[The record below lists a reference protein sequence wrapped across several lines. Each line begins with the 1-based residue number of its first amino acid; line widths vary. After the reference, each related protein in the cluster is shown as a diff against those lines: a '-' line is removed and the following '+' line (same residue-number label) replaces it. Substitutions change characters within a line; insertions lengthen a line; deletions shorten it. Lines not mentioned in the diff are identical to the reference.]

1 MNLYERTV
9 SATNLD
15 LYRQLAEAGWEDAQL
30 LQLRDVYE
38 TVARFSFHSFRAN
51 WKPFLSHL
59 VGVASIVSWDS
70 RDPVPVAAA
79 LAHSALDFGRFP
91 FAVRL
96 SKKRIDRFLTTELG
110 GEVFDL
116 VKAYH
121 TADWKRLM
129 AHGAANAGDATLLHL
144 KLADMLDDLTDELS
158 PVATAKKVGVQRH
171 DTEGMAH
178 CVALS
183 RSINAPDL
191 AAAYQALAAADD
203 IRTAIREPRSGTFLL
218 HSGRRR

>member
-1 MNLYERTV
+1 MVNLYERTV

-38 TVARFSFHSFRAN
+38 TVARFSFDSFRAN

-96 SKKRIDRFLTTELG
+96 RSEEHRP
-110 GEVFDL
+110 
-116 VKAYH
+116 
-121 TADWKRLM
+121 
-129 AHGAANAGDATLLHL
+129 
-144 KLADMLDDLTDELS
+144 LS
-158 PVATAKKVGVQRH
+158 DNRARWRGV
-171 DTEGMAH
+171 
-178 CVALS
+178 
-183 RSINAPDL
+183 
-191 AAAYQALAAADD
+191 
-203 IRTAIREPRSGTFLL
+203 
-218 HSGRRR
+218 